1 MCQILKFKDISL
13 KVTAFRGNLYPPDE
27 FFYLISV
34 ICFRVENSDEEATSC
49 KWLSEKNNTEY
60 INKVI

>member
-1 MCQILKFKDISL
+1 MSNSNFKDISH
-13 KVTAFRGNLYPPDE
+13 KVTTFCGNLTSPDD

-34 ICFRVENSDEEATSC
+34 ICFRVENSDEATSC